1 MSTAAPKVLVVE
13 DEPFL
18 GEAVRDGLSEEGFDV
33 TLVDRGD
40 TGLEAGSRNDFDAI
54 VLDILLPGLN
64 GFAVCEELRRLGVS
78 TPILMLTAKDGELD
92 EAEALDTGAD
102 DFLRKPFS
110 FVVLVARLNAL
121 LRRGARSRTPVLE
134 AGDLTLDPT
143 SYQARRG
150 DIGIDLTPREFALLS
165 ALLSQRGE
173 AVAKQSLLEQVW
185 GESFEGDPNIVE
197 VYVGYL
203 RRKIDQPFDRQSIQT
218 VRGVGY
224 RLDPSGG

>member
-1 MSTAAPKVLVVE
+1 MVASRILVVE

-18 GEAVRDGLSEEGFDV
+18 GEAVRDGLVAEGFEV
-33 TLVDRGD
+33 TLVTTG
-40 TGLEAGSRNDFDAI
+40 TAGLERGQDATFDAI

-64 GFAVCEELRRLGVS
+64 GFAVCESLRLAGVT

-121 LRRGARSRTPVLE
+121 LRRGQRTKVATME
-134 AGDLTLDPT
+134 AGDLSVDPS
-143 SYQARRG
+143 SYRAIRG
-150 DIGIDLTPREFALLS
+150 DVGVDLTPREFALLT
-165 ALLSQRGE
+165 ALMASPGE
-173 AVAKQSLLEQVW
+173 AIAKHELLAEVW
-185 GESFEGDPNIVE
+185 GPSFEGDPNIVE

-203 RRKIDQPFDRQSIQT
+203 RRKIDQPFGRQSIQT
-218 VRGVGY
+218 VRGIGY
-224 RLDPSGG
+224 RLDPTGG

>member
-1 MSTAAPKVLVVE
+1 MVASRILVVE

-18 GEAVRDGLSEEGFDV
+18 GEAVRDGLVAEGFEV
-33 TLVDRGD
+33 TLVTTG
-40 TGLEAGSRNDFDAI
+40 TAGLERCQDATFDAI

-64 GFAVCEELRRLGVS
+64 GFAVCESLRLAGVT

-121 LRRGARSRTPVLE
+121 LRRGQRTKPASME
-134 AGDLTLDPT
+134 AGDLSVDPS
-143 SYQARRG
+143 SYRAIRG
-150 DIGIDLTPREFALLS
+150 DFGVDLTPREFALLT
-165 ALLSQRGE
+165 ALMASPGE
-173 AVAKQSLLEQVW
+173 AMAKHELLAEVW
-185 GESFEGDPNIVE
+185 GPSFEGDPNIVE

-203 RRKIDQPFDRQSIQT
+203 RRKIDQPFGRQSIQT
-218 VRGVGY
+218 VRGIGY
-224 RLDPSGG
+224 RLDPTGG

>member
-1 MSTAAPKVLVVE
+1 MVASRILVVE

-18 GEAVRDGLSEEGFDV
+18 GEAVRDGLVAEGFEV
-33 TLVDRGD
+33 TLVTTG
-40 TGLEAGSRNDFDAI
+40 TAGLERGQDATFDAI

-64 GFAVCEELRRLGVS
+64 GFAVCESLRLAGVT

-121 LRRGARSRTPVLE
+121 LRRGQRTKPASME
-134 AGDLTLDPT
+134 AGDLSVDPS
-143 SYQARRG
+143 SYRAIRG
-150 DIGIDLTPREFALLS
+150 DVGVDLTPREFALLT
-165 ALLSQRGE
+165 ALMASPGE
-173 AVAKQSLLEQVW
+173 AMAKHELLAEVW
-185 GESFEGDPNIVE
+185 GPSFEGDPNIVE

-203 RRKIDQPFDRQSIQT
+203 RRKIDQPFGRQSIQT
-218 VRGVGY
+218 VRGIGY
-224 RLDPSGG
+224 RLDPTGG

>member
-1 MSTAAPKVLVVE
+1 MSVAAPTVLVIE

-18 GEAVRDGLSEEGFDV
+18 GEAVRDGLTSEGFDV
-33 TLVDRGD
+33 TLIDRGD
-40 TGLEAGSRNDFDAI
+40 AGLEAGSTNDFDAI

-121 LRRGARSRTPVLE
+121 LRRGARSRLPVLE
-134 AGDLTLDPT
+134 AGDLTLDPA

-150 DIGIDLTPREFALLS
+150 EFTIDLTPREFALLA

-173 AVAKQSLLEQVW
+173 AIAKQSLLEQVW

>member
-1 MSTAAPKVLVVE
+1 MVASRILVVE

-18 GEAVRDGLSEEGFDV
+18 GEAVLDGLVAEGFEV
-33 TLVDRGD
+33 TLVTTG
-40 TGLEAGSRNDFDAI
+40 TAGLERGKDAAFDAI

-64 GFAVCEELRRLGVS
+64 GFAVCESLRIAGVT

-121 LRRGARSRTPVLE
+121 LRRGQRTRVATLE
-134 AGDLTLDPT
+134 AGDLSVGPS
-143 SYQARRG
+143 SYRALRG
-150 DIGIDLTPREFALLS
+150 EVGIDLTPREFALLS
-165 ALLSQRGE
+165 ALLASPGQ
-173 AVAKQSLLEQVW
+173 AIAKHELLAEVW
-185 GESFEGDPNIVE
+185 GPSFEGDPNIVE

-203 RRKIDQPFDRQSIQT
+203 RRKIDQPFGRQSIQT
-218 VRGVGY
+218 VRGIGY
-224 RLDPSGG
+224 RLDPTGG

>member
-1 MSTAAPKVLVVE
+1 MVASRILVVE

-18 GEAVRDGLSEEGFDV
+18 GEAVRDGLVAEGFEV
-33 TLVDRGD
+33 TLVTTG
-40 TGLEAGSRNDFDAI
+40 TAGLERGQDATFDAI

-64 GFAVCEELRRLGVS
+64 GFAVCESLRLAGVT

-121 LRRGARSRTPVLE
+121 LRRGQRTKVATME
-134 AGDLTLDPT
+134 AGDLSVDPS
-143 SYQARRG
+143 SYRAIRG
-150 DIGIDLTPREFALLS
+150 DVGIDLTPREFALLT
-165 ALLSQRGE
+165 ALMASPGE
-173 AVAKQSLLEQVW
+173 AMAKHELLAEVW
-185 GESFEGDPNIVE
+185 GPSFEGDPNIVE

-203 RRKIDQPFDRQSIQT
+203 RRKIDQPFGRQSIQT
-218 VRGVGY
+218 VRGIGY
-224 RLDPSGG
+224 RLDPTGG

>member
-1 MSTAAPKVLVVE
+1 MVASRILVVE

-18 GEAVRDGLSEEGFDV
+18 GEAVRDGLVAEGFEV
-33 TLVDRGD
+33 TLVTTG
-40 TGLEAGSRNDFDAI
+40 TAGLERGQDATFDAI

-64 GFAVCEELRRLGVS
+64 GFAVCESLRLAGVT

-121 LRRGARSRTPVLE
+121 LRRGQRTKPASME
-134 AGDLTLDPT
+134 AGDLSVDPS
-143 SYQARRG
+143 SYRAIRG
-150 DIGIDLTPREFALLS
+150 DVGIDLTPREFALLT
-165 ALLSQRGE
+165 ALMASPGE
-173 AVAKQSLLEQVW
+173 AIAKHELLAEVW
-185 GESFEGDPNIVE
+185 GPSFEGDPNIVE

-203 RRKIDQPFDRQSIQT
+203 RRKIDQPFGRQSIQT
-218 VRGVGY
+218 VRGIGY
-224 RLDPSGG
+224 RLDPTGG

>member
-1 MSTAAPKVLVVE
+1 MVASRILVVE

-18 GEAVRDGLSEEGFDV
+18 GEAVRDGLVAEGFEV
-33 TLVDRGD
+33 TLVTTG
-40 TGLEAGSRNDFDAI
+40 TAGLERGQDATFDAI

-64 GFAVCEELRRLGVS
+64 GFAVCESLRLAGVT

-121 LRRGARSRTPVLE
+121 LRRGQRTKVATME
-134 AGDLTLDPT
+134 AGDLSVDPS
-143 SYQARRG
+143 SYRAVRG
-150 DIGIDLTPREFALLS
+150 DVGIDLTPREFALLT
-165 ALLSQRGE
+165 ALMASPGE
-173 AVAKQSLLEQVW
+173 AMAKHELLAEVW
-185 GESFEGDPNIVE
+185 GPSFEGDPNIVE

-203 RRKIDQPFDRQSIQT
+203 RRKIDQPFGRQSIQT
-218 VRGVGY
+218 VRGIGY
-224 RLDPSGG
+224 RLDPTGG

>member
-1 MSTAAPKVLVVE
+1 MVASRILVVE

-18 GEAVRDGLSEEGFDV
+18 GEAVRDGLVAEGFEV
-33 TLVDRGD
+33 TLVTTG
-40 TGLEAGSRNDFDAI
+40 TAGLERGQDATFDAI

-64 GFAVCEELRRLGVS
+64 GFAVCESLRLAGVT

-121 LRRGARSRTPVLE
+121 LRRGQRTKVATME
-134 AGDLTLDPT
+134 AGDLSVDPS
-143 SYQARRG
+143 SYRAIRG
-150 DIGIDLTPREFALLS
+150 DVGVDLTPREFALLT
-165 ALLSQRGE
+165 ALMASPGE
-173 AVAKQSLLEQVW
+173 AMAKHELLAEVW
-185 GESFEGDPNIVE
+185 GPSFEGDPNIVE

-203 RRKIDQPFDRQSIQT
+203 RRKIDQPFGRQSIQT
-218 VRGVGY
+218 VRGIGY
-224 RLDPSGG
+224 RLDPTGG

>member
-1 MSTAAPKVLVVE
+1 VVASRILVVE

-18 GEAVRDGLSEEGFDV
+18 GEAVRDGLVAEGFEV
-33 TLVDRGD
+33 TLVTTG
-40 TGLEAGSRNDFDAI
+40 TAGLERGQDATFDAI

-64 GFAVCEELRRLGVS
+64 GFAVCESLRLAGVT

-121 LRRGARSRTPVLE
+121 LRRGQRTKPASME
-134 AGDLTLDPT
+134 AGDLSVDPS
-143 SYQARRG
+143 SYRAIRG
-150 DIGIDLTPREFALLS
+150 DVGVDLTPREFALLT
-165 ALLSQRGE
+165 ALMASPGE
-173 AVAKQSLLEQVW
+173 AMAKHELLAEVW
-185 GESFEGDPNIVE
+185 GPSFEGDPNIVE

-203 RRKIDQPFDRQSIQT
+203 RRKIDQPFGRQSIQT
-218 VRGVGY
+218 VRGIGY
-224 RLDPSGG
+224 RLDPTGG